1 MIDESTLA
9 SLVLGDVSLRLVEP
23 HLYTVY
29 SEATA
34 MQTYDRMAVFYD
46 LVMGNRFYNRIMW
59 GYWTADYGP
68 FCEKALESSSD
79 GWVLDAGCGSLVFT
93 ARTYANYSER
103 PVVLLDQ
110 SIEMLRAAKSRLV
123 RLTGGVPSNMVFLHG
138 DALDLPFRPGTFRTV
153 LCLNL
158 IHVLENADS
167 AVRGLKRVTADGGTL
182 SITTLVVN
190 NRFGDRYLNM
200 LSQRGLIVPRTAE
213 QVSEMFDALTMPAKY
228 HVNGNM
234 MYIATAL
241 DTA

>member
-1 MIDESTLA
+1 MIDDSILA
-9 SLVLGDVSLRLVEP
+9 DLVLEDVSLRLVEP

-29 SEATA
+29 PEASAT
-34 MQTYDRMAVFYD
+34 QTYDKMAVFYD

-59 GYWTADYGP
+59 GYRTADYGP
-68 FCEKALESSSD
+68 FCEKALKSSSD

-93 ARTYANYSER
+93 AGTYANYSER
-103 PVVLLDQ
+103 PVVLLDR

-153 LCLNL
+153 LCMNL
-158 IHVLENADS
+158 IHVLEDANS
-167 AVRGLKRVTADGGTL
+167 AALGLKRVTADEGTL
-182 SITTLVVN
+182 SITTLVAN
-190 NRFGDRYLNM
+190 NRFGDGYLNM
-200 LSQRGLIVPRTAE
+200 LSQRGLIVPRTAD
-213 QVSEMFDALTMPAKY
+213 QVSEIFDALNMPATY

-234 MYIATAL
+234 MYLEAAL